1 MTKVKKVVLRKT
13 KAYRRPERPDAYLK
27 YHKLVM
33 SMAKRKFELSS
44 TELDLILFLY
54 DEDIFTRTTVKTYSR
69 IMNFNGRIVDHLVRR
84 ELIRKWF
91 EDPSRRYPLF
101 ELTRKAKYINKWIY
115 DRLNGE
121 EPISEFHLT
130 KDAIAAVGE
139 RKTGYQIVLKQKAI
153 SDKKKDDK
161 ARRRLEKPQ

>member
-1 MTKVKKVVLRKT
+1 MTKENKVVLKRT
-13 KAYRRPERPDAYLK
+13 KVYNRRDKPDAYLK
-27 YHKLVM
+27 YHRLVM
-33 SMAKRKFELSS
+33 SMAKKKFEITSV
-44 TELDLILFLY
+44 ELDLILFLY
-54 DEDIFTRTTVKTYSR
+54 DEDIFTQTTVKTYAR
-69 IMNFNGRIVDHLVRR
+69 IVNFNGRIVDHLVRR

-91 EDPSRRYPLF
+91 NDPSRRYPLF
-101 ELTRKAKYINKWIY
+101 ELTRRAKNINKWIY
-115 DRLNGE
+115 DRLNGV

-153 SDKKKDDK
+153 SDKKISEK

>member
-1 MTKVKKVVLRKT
+1 MTKVKKVVLKRT
-13 KAYRRPERPDAYLK
+13 KSYVRRERHDTYLK

-54 DEDIFTRTTVKTYSR
+54 DEDIFTRTTIKTYSR

-115 DRLNGE
+115 DRLNGV
-121 EPISEFHLT
+121 EPISELHLT